1 MMTLLKRDKINY
13 KILITDDDDDCRYG
27 LNETPPL
34 VVLVGGTIVLSAV
47 FLQFFKRK
55 IEK

>member
-27 LNETPPL
+27 LNDIFERECYS
-34 VVLVGGTIVLSAV
+34 I
-47 FLQFFKRK
+47 FLASCC
-55 IEK
+55 IEADEMSKHE